1 MGITV
6 TLSQFRSEQSHYLD
20 AAQREPVTILSR
32 GPRRRVVMGGTVIDS
47 GPASGFGQWIRIQHD
62 DGSIAVYGHMETLD
76 VTVGKRVTAGQR
88 IAGMG
93 NRGFSTGSHL
103 HFAALPDWQ
112 RGGRPVALVRR
123 ARRHRLTFPHSPG
136 PAPTPEPAAVT
147 GHEAPTSDRRD
158 ASHSS
163 PTQPRLDSFSRQGRP
178 EHRGSSPCS
187 SYMGAA
193 SVPPT
198 RSRCR
203 NPRLVGYFRNLP
215 SPAPADEAG
224 NRRPCKSQHRENQ
237 QGRIPH
243 ARIRRQTSMKGN
255 GCRQQFVRA
264 QATEL

>member
-1 MGITV
+1 
-6 TLSQFRSEQSHYLD
+6 
-20 AAQREPVTILSR
+20 
-32 GPRRRVVMGGTVIDS
+32 
-47 GPASGFGQWIRIQHD
+47 
-62 DGSIAVYGHMETLD
+62 
-76 VTVGKRVTAGQR
+76 
-88 IAGMG
+88 MG
-93 NRGFSTGSHL
+93 NRGFPPALTCTSSFTRLAAGRSTRCPGSPSTASPSNL
-103 HFAALPDWQ
+103 PALT
-112 RGGRPVALVRR
+112 RTG
-123 ARRHRLTFPHSPG
+123 
-136 PAPTPEPAAVT
+136 PTPEPAAVT
-147 GHEAPTSDRRD
+147 GREAPASDRRD

-163 PTQPRLDSFSRQGRP
+163 PTQPGLDSLSRQGRP
-178 EHRGSSPCS
+178 GHRGGSPCS

-224 NRRPCKSQHRENQ
+224 NRGPCKSQHRENQ

-264 QATEL
+264 QATE